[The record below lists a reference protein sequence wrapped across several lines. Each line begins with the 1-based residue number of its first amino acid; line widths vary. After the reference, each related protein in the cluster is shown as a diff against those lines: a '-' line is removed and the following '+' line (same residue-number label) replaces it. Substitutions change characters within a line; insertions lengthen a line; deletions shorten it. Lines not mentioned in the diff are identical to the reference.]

1 MGGGRRGPG
10 GSELLPCWS
19 MLGTRDKTWP
29 GEGAAMSAFP
39 CSSPFSLALD
49 RVEQATTCSH
59 REIC

>member
-1 MGGGRRGPG
+1 MGGGQGGPG

-39 CSSPFSLALD
+39 LLQPLLSPTGQS
-49 RVEQATTCSH
+49 
-59 REIC
+59 